1 MQAKNI
7 LLKNNDLQEKFSLA
21 PDLLEV
27 KRLQKYGAVQFES
40 MKMNSVTSFLF
51 GAVEKI
57 VIHCA
62 ATRDEELIRDRIRP
76 DFSDSV
82 PVSIQPSMLG
92 MEYVQVHY
100 SAGLL
105 RPAHA
110 DVMVIS

>member
-1 MQAKNI
+1 MSPKNI
-7 LLKNNDLQEKFSLA
+7 LLKNNGLKEKFLLA
-21 PDLLEV
+21 PDLLED
-27 KRLQKYGAVQFES
+27 KSLRKNEAAKSES

>member
-1 MQAKNI
+1 
-7 LLKNNDLQEKFSLA
+7 
-21 PDLLEV
+21 
-27 KRLQKYGAVQFES
+27 
-40 MKMNSVTSFLF
+40 MKMNSVKSFLF

-82 PVSIQPSMLG
+82 PVSIKPSMLG

-100 SAGLL
+100 SAGLF

>member
-1 MQAKNI
+1 MK
-7 LLKNNDLQEKFSLA
+7 EFFSLA
-21 PDLLEV
+21 PDLLDTH
-27 KRLQKYGAVQFES
+27 RLQKTEAALTES
-40 MKMNSVTSFLF
+40 MKMNSVKSFLF

-82 PVSIQPSMLG
+82 PVSIKPSMLG

>member
-1 MQAKNI
+1 MEGFLKVEYKPIFVSTAATPQEEAKAKI
-7 LLKNNDLQEKFSLA
+7 RAK
-21 PDLLEV
+21 
-27 KRLQKYGAVQFES
+27 
-40 MKMNSVTSFLF
+40 
-51 GAVEKI
+51 AVEKI

-82 PVSIQPSMLG
+82 PVSIEPSMLG

-110 DVMVIS
+110 DVMVIN

>member
-1 MQAKNI
+1 MEA
-7 LLKNNDLQEKFSLA
+7 
-21 PDLLEV
+21 LENQRFEQKQGMAMNRV
-27 KRLQKYGAVQFES
+27 K
-40 MKMNSVTSFLF
+40 SFLF

-62 ATRDEELIRDRIRP
+62 ATSRKDLIWDRMRRDCADC
-76 DFSDSV
+76 V
-82 PVSIQPSMLG
+82 PVLINPPMLG

-110 DVMVIS
+110 DVMVIG

>member
-1 MQAKNI
+1 LGDFI
-7 LLKNNDLQEKFSLA
+7 LVA
-21 PDLLEV
+21 PDLLDPE
-27 KRLQKYGAVQFES
+27 RLQKNEAAQIES

>member
-1 MQAKNI
+1 M
-7 LLKNNDLQEKFSLA
+7 
-21 PDLLEV
+21 LEV
-27 KRLQKYGAVQFES
+27 QSLQKTEAVQIES
-40 MKMNSVTSFLF
+40 MKMNSVKSFLF

-76 DFSDSV
+76 DFSDAV
-82 PVSIQPSMLG
+82 PVSIEPSMLG

>member
-1 MQAKNI
+1 MY
-7 LLKNNDLQEKFSLA
+7 LKEFFLLA
-21 PDLLEV
+21 PDLLV
-27 KRLQKYGAVQFES
+27 PHNPKRSGSVQAGCL
-40 MKMNSVTSFLF
+40 KMNSVKSFLF

-82 PVSIQPSMLG
+82 PVSIRPSMLG